1 MTSAPSSL
9 SRSVSSDLTP
19 AIANAKVAA
28 ARAHVP
34 ITLHLDHGSSF
45 DIVMKCIRAGFS
57 SVMFDGSHYPFEEN
71 VRLTR
76 QVVEAAHA
84 VGISVEGELGTIGGI
99 EEDLDVNEADIRL
112 PGADEAIRF
121 WQETGVDALAVAVGT
136 AHGMY
141 KKEPRIHCDTI
152 REIVSACDA
161 PFVLH
166 GGSGVPD
173 GMIKE
178 AIEAG
183 VSKINVNT
191 ESQVSFT
198 QEVRRILREQE
209 ELFDAKTYLGSAKS
223 VMKEVVRSKIR
234 LFGSNGRIGR

>member
-1 MTSAPSSL
+1 MGIDY
-9 SRSVSSDLTP
+9 VV
-19 AIANAKVAA
+19 ANARTAA
-28 ARAHVP
+28 ARTNVP
-34 ITLHLDHGSSF
+34 IALHLDHGSSF

-57 SVMFDGSHYPFEEN
+57 SVMFDGSRYPYDEN

-76 QVVEAAHA
+76 KVVEAAHA
-84 VGISVEGELGTIGGI
+84 VGVSVEGELGTIGGI
-99 EEDLDVNEADIRL
+99 EEDLDVHDGDIRL

-121 WQETGVDALAVAVGT
+121 WKDTGVDALAVSVGT

-141 KKEPRIHCDTI
+141 KKEPHIRCDTI
-152 REIVSACDA
+152 REIVSGSGA

-173 GMIKE
+173 AMIRE

-191 ESQVSFT
+191 ESQIAFT
-198 QEVRRILREQE
+198 REVRRLLDENA
-209 ELFDAKTYLGSAKS
+209 ELFDAKAYLGAAKNA
-223 VMKEVVRSKIR
+223 VKEVVRSKIR
-234 LFGSNGRIGR
+234 LFGSNGKAGI